1 MSSGQRLSGSV
12 GSAPQLSAQE
22 LRARRLAALSGGAA
36 STPTPIAN
44 STVSATTTRTPVDET
59 PKEAATMQ
67 TPQEEEEKFEQ
78 QQNLSSQFLNDFFK
92 LLFDPNSTTEA
103 DRMRWFEQPIHTTNM
118 KHINE
123 QKPCGNKNENMWGLS
138 QQQGGPCGVIS
149 SIQAEIIKSLK
160 IYENLKRNITE
171 DEARIALCD
180 ALAVILARAALAPP
194 LNSEK
199 SSEKSTSKTC
209 VNIVLASDQASIQ
222 DFTLCE
228 GDAFTIQ
235 RIELSPSIRKQ
246 STKDKIQQLTDKTRS
261 YLLEKEVYL
270 QFAKPF
276 GCILFLLSLVTS
288 RNIEII
294 KKDMDDV
301 HNSFTGQFGHS
312 SQELINLMLTGQA
325 TSNTFDHSVTLAGGS
340 LACHG
345 IQSQADIGYL
355 TQLEALRYCSVGSF
369 YKSPKFPIWLVGS
382 TSHFTV
388 LFGSPCS
395 LQESESDLLLEKCR
409 RAFKS
414 IDHAE
419 ENGFIPVSEL
429 GNILMKLELDMGDKL
444 DTLAAHL
451 EMAGSG
457 IIIWA
462 SFWKNVS
469 RLLTGASLESVL
481 QTSPS
486 STEANSDLSDLPLL
500 ITQNGEESSGTNRM
514 ESDEE
519 MARRLAAEWG
529 TSEMSNPTEESK
541 SDEQLAR
548 ELQAQFEADSEV
560 AMINSTSSPSS
571 MLESS
576 AQSIKSSTVTS
587 KQSNSIGGMDV
598 ESYQN
603 KSFDLHH
610 YNNLREGELTSF
622 TITRLRS
629 EEAVGSDVPLT
640 PSSVSA
646 GSHFGGG
653 EFEAVIRTKFQSCK
667 IHWGNGI
674 PSLH

>member
-1 MSSGQRLSGSV
+1 MSSGQKLSGSE
-12 GSAPQLSAQE
+12 GSTLHLSAQE

-36 STPTPIAN
+36 STPTDAN
-44 STVSATTTRTPVDET
+44 TSRTPADKSL
-59 PKEAATMQ
+59 KEAATLQ
-67 TPQEEEEKFEQ
+67 TPQEEEEKLEQ
-78 QQNLSSQFLNDFFK
+78 QQHMSSKFLNDFFQ

-103 DRMRWFEQPIHTTNM
+103 DRMRWFEQPIHTKYM
-118 KHINE
+118 KHISE
-123 QKPCGNKNENMWGLS
+123 QKPFKNQHMWGLT

-160 IYENLKRNITE
+160 LYENFDRKITE

-194 LNSEK
+194 LCHDKTMND
-199 SSEKSTSKTC
+199 STCPKAC
-209 VNIVLASDQASIQ
+209 VDIVLASDQVSIQ
-222 DFTLCE
+222 DLTLCK
-228 GDAFTIQ
+228 GDTLNLQ

-246 STKDKIQQLTDKTRS
+246 STQDKLHELTEKTKS
-261 YLLEKEVYL
+261 YLLENQVYL

-288 RNIEII
+288 RNMEII
-294 KKDMDDV
+294 KQDMDDV
-301 HNSFTGQFGHS
+301 HNCFTGQFGHS

-340 LACHG
+340 LQCHG
-345 IQSQADIGYL
+345 IQSQSDIGYL

-369 YKSPKFPIWLVGS
+369 YKLPKFPIWLVGS

-395 LQESESDLLLEKCR
+395 LQESESDLLLENCR

-429 GNILMKLELDMGDKL
+429 GNVLMKLELHMGDKL
-444 DTLAAHL
+444 DILAAHL

-500 ITQNGEESSGTNRM
+500 ITQNGEESSGPNRM

-529 TSEMSNPTEESK
+529 TSEISNPTEESK

-560 AMINSTSSPSS
+560 SMINSTASPSP
-571 MLESS
+571 MVESS
-576 AQSIKSSTVTS
+576 TQSIKSSTATS

-603 KSFDLHH
+603 ETFDLHH
-610 YNNLREGELTSF
+610 YNNLRAGELTSF
-622 TITRLRS
+622 TITRLQS

-640 PSSVSA
+640 PSSVSG

-667 IHWGNGI
+667 IHWVNGL